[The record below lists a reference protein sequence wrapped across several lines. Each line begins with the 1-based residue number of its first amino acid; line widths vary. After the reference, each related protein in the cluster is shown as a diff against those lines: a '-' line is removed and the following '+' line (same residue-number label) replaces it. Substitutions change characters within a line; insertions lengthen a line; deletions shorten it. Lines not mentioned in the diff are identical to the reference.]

1 MIKKVL
7 LSPLLS
13 ILWMGLGQIYNGQRR
28 KGIGLA
34 ALMVVYIPFGGFP
47 LTGGFQGFPLGL
59 VSWAMDYY
67 TSIRYMMRIALLKRI
82 PKHDSRNFGS
92 SYA

>member
-1 MIKKVL
+1 MKKVL

-47 LTGGFQGFPLGL
+47 LTGGFQSFPLGL
-59 VSWAMDYY
+59 VSWAMDILYIY
-67 TSIRYMMRIALLKRI
+67 QIYDAYSVAKKDTEAR
-82 PKHDSRNFGS
+82 
-92 SYA
+92 